1 MESTVDK
8 DTTSGLLSGTTSV
21 LTVPWDKR
29 WLVIKVQD
37 VTHAVDPGT
46 PGIALCGVRPPK
58 GPDGTLWPR
67 RQFIS
72 AALCLRCAEHSR

>member
-1 MESTVDK
+1 VDK

-21 LTVPWDKR
+21 LMVPWDKR
-29 WLVIKVQD
+29 WLVIEVQD
-37 VTHAVDPGT
+37 VAHAVDPGT
-46 PGIALCGVRPPK
+46 RALPSVGCGHPR

-72 AALCLRCAEHSR
+72 AALCLRCAERLR